1 MDENLISRIYECAF
15 APELWPLALAEIADL
30 AEARGSLLLTSNTDG
45 LVLRWAASASLRE
58 LTAGYVAT
66 GKFLQDSRA
75 HRWLAAR
82 HAGFLT
88 DGDIYTSQELETDPT
103 RRAIRAAGLGYSAF
117 MGAPLPTG
125 DWFVFSIQRDAAGE
139 PFEASTVG
147 HLDALR
153 PHLARSALMST
164 RLQMERAQM
173 ASETLELIG
182 LPGLVFDSRG
192 TVLAANH
199 LIEELTDHITWR
211 ARGCVSLKDR
221 TADNLFQSAIA
232 TLHMDQ
238 SGQVRSFAVRGTHGD
253 GALVAHIV
261 PIRRTARDI
270 FVRCAGVLI
279 MTPVTLPQAPP
290 VELVE
295 SLFDLTPA
303 EARVARGLAAG
314 DTLDQIASIGSV
326 SRNTVRTQVRGVLE
340 KTGCRRQAEVVA
352 LLSGIAVRS

>member
-1 MDENLISRIYECAF
+1 MDENLVSRIYECAF
-15 APELWPLALAEIADL
+15 APELWPLALAEIGDL
-30 AEARGSLLLTSNTDG
+30 AEARGSLLLTANTDYQ
-45 LVLRWAASASLRE
+45 VLRWAASASLRE
-58 LTAGYVAT
+58 LMTGYVAT
-66 GKFLQDSRA
+66 GGFSQDSRA
-75 HRWLAAR
+75 ERWFAAR

-88 DGDIYTSQELETDPT
+88 DDDIYTSQELETDPT
-103 RRAIRAAGLGYSAF
+103 RLALRAVGLGCSAF

-125 DWFVFSIQRDAAGE
+125 DWFVFSVQRNAAGG

-147 HLDALR
+147 QLDALR
-153 PHLARSALMST
+153 PHLARSALMSA

-182 LPGLVFDSRG
+182 LPGLVFDDRG

-199 LIEELTDHITWR
+199 PIENLTDHITWR
-211 ARGCVSLKDR
+211 AQGRVALKDR
-221 TADNLFQSAIA
+221 SANDLFQSAIA
-232 TLHMDQ
+232 TLHMDRT
-238 SGQVRSFAVRGTHGD
+238 GQVRSFAVRGTHD
-253 GALVAHIV
+253 QGALVAHII

-290 VELVE
+290 VELVQ

-314 DTLDQIASIGSV
+314 ETLDQIASIGSV

>member
-15 APELWPLALAEIADL
+15 APELWPLTLAEIADL
-30 AEARGSLLLTSNTDG
+30 TEARGSILLTVNTDYQ
-45 LVLRWAASASLRE
+45 VLRWAASASLSE
-58 LTAGYVAT
+58 LAADYVAM
-66 GKFLQDSRA
+66 GLLSRDSRVE
-75 HRWLAAR
+75 RWLAAR

-103 RRAIRAAGLGYSAF
+103 RRALHAAGLGYAAF
-117 MGAPLPTG
+117 TGAPLPTG
-125 DWFVFSIQRDAAGE
+125 GLSFSVQRDAAGG

-147 HLDALR
+147 QLDALR
-153 PHLARSALMST
+153 PHLARSALMSA
-164 RLQMERAQM
+164 RLQMERAQI

-182 LPGLVFDSRG
+182 LPGLVFDDRG
-192 TVLAANH
+192 KVLAANH
-199 LIEELTDHITWR
+199 LIEALTDHITWR
-211 ARGCVSLKDR
+211 AQGRVSLMDR
-221 TADNLFQSAIA
+221 SANDLFQNAIA

-238 SGQVRSFAVRGTHGD
+238 TGQVRSFAVRGTHGD

-270 FVRCAGVLI
+270 FTRCAGVLI

-290 VELVE
+290 VELVQ

-314 DTLDQIASIGSV
+314 ETLDQIATIGSV